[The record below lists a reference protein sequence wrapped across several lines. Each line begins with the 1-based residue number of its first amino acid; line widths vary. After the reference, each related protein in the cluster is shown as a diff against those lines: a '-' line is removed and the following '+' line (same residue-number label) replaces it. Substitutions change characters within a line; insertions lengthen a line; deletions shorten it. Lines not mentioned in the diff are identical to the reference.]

1 MANRKSPNHITGFVV
16 VPDPYPGAMPSVGPG
31 SVLADILRSE
41 VVPAVHLTEIFRQS
55 ASSRIV
61 TNAHRINAG
70 QMPRLQQQ
78 GEESDFFFIERDEPE
93 SIQPTILELV
103 KNRIPGKLRL
113 DPILDVQVLCPM
125 NRGSL
130 GARAMNLL
138 LQEGLNPRRARRRLS
153 SASVG
158 SSDCETR

>member
-1 MANRKSPNHITGFVV
+1 
-16 VPDPYPGAMPSVGPG
+16 
-31 SVLADILRSE
+31 
-41 VVPAVHLTEIFRQS
+41 
-55 ASSRIV
+55 
-61 TNAHRINAG
+61 
-70 QMPRLQQQ
+70 MPRLQQQ

-138 LQEGLNPRRARRRLS
+138 LQEGLNPLRARRRLS
-153 SASVG
+153 SASVVSESQG
-158 SSDCETR
+158 VKRTQVFLELDLNENRK